1 MPMYPEPDRHPQGNP
16 YRASRQKNE
25 GSDTRLTDQFAR
37 DLTSLARQGKLDPVV
52 GREKELGRVIQ
63 ILARRMKNNPV
74 LIGEPGVGKTAVA
87 EALAQALADGR
98 VPDDLKGK
106 RLLSLDLASMVA
118 GTKYRG
124 EFEERVRNILA
135 ELRRAGD
142 AILFLDELHT
152 VVGAGS
158 AEGAIDAANLLKPAL
173 GRGELQVVGATT
185 VEDYRRYIEKDAAL
199 ERRFQPVQ
207 VDEPS
212 REQTLAILKS
222 LRPRYE
228 RHHNI
233 PIPDA
238 ALEAA
243 VDLAGRY
250 LPDRRF
256 PDKAVDLMDESAA
269 LERLSP
275 SGQSPEVAELER
287 RADQAAAEREE
298 AAAHRD
304 FHRCLLLRDAQ
315 QNFIRQ
321 AGELRQKWRQTRRSG
336 VTAETVA
343 RVVGMWT
350 GIPVSRLN
358 TLERE
363 RLASLEGELLNE
375 VVGQPQAVR
384 AVAQAVR
391 RSRLGLKD
399 PARPAGCF
407 LFLGP
412 TGVGKTQ
419 LCRALAKHL
428 FGSADR
434 LIRFDMSEY
443 MDKHTAARLVG
454 APPGYVGYDDGGQ
467 LTQRIRRQPYSLIL
481 FDEAEKAH
489 PSVLDLLLQVM
500 EEGSL
505 TDGQGRRSDF
515 RNAVI
520 VLTSNLGSE
529 RTSRGKVGLGF
540 GAASG
545 KEAAR
550 RAAVEAAKEF
560 FRPEFLGRLDEVVCF
575 DALGKSELT
584 QIARSMLAE
593 AGERL
598 DAHGVALETPDQA
611 VECLVDRALAQNQ
624 GARPLRRL
632 IAREVEDKAAEGL
645 LSGELRPGGCFCLSV
660 SEREASAKTAV

>member
-1 MPMYPEPDRHPQGNP
+1 MPMYPESDRHAQGSP
-16 YRASRQKNE
+16 YRAPRQKD

-37 DLTSLARQGKLDPVV
+37 DLTAQARQGLLDPVV

-87 EALAQALADGR
+87 EALAQAMADGR
-98 VPDDLKGK
+98 VPEDLRDK
-106 RLLSLDLASMVA
+106 RLLSLDLAAMIA

-185 VEDYRRYIEKDAAL
+185 VADYRRYIEKDAAL
-199 ERRFQPVQ
+199 ERRFQPVT

-228 RHHNI
+228 QHHNI

-250 LPDRRF
+250 LPERRF
-256 PDKAVDLMDESAA
+256 PDKAVDLMDEAAA

-275 SGQSPEVAELER
+275 NWQSEEVLALER
-287 RADQAAAEREE
+287 RADQAAAERET
-298 AAAHRD
+298 AAANRD

-315 QNFIRQ
+315 QSFLRQ
-321 AGELRQKWRQTRRSG
+321 AGELRQRWRAGRRGG

-343 RVVGMWT
+343 QVVGMWT
-350 GIPVSRLN
+350 GIPVTPLGGA
-358 TLERE
+358 ERE
-363 RLASLEGELLNE
+363 RLAALEGELLRE

-391 RSRLGLKD
+391 RGRLGLKD
-399 PARPAGCF
+399 PNRPAGCF

-428 FGSADR
+428 FGSAER
-434 LIRFDMSEY
+434 MVRFDMSEY

-467 LTQRIRRQPYSLIL
+467 LTQRLRRQPYSLIL

-489 PSVLDLLLQVM
+489 PSVLDLLLQIM

-505 TDGQGRRSDF
+505 TDGQGRTADF
-515 RNAVI
+515 KNAVI
-520 VLTSNLGSE
+520 VLTSNLGAE
-529 RTSRGKVGLGF
+529 RLSRGKVALGF

-550 RAAVEAAKEF
+550 RCALEAARAF
-560 FRPEFLGRLDEVVCF
+560 FRPEFLGRLDETVCF
-575 DALGKSELT
+575 DALGRPEMT
-584 QIARSMLAE
+584 QIARTLLDE
-593 AGERL
+593 AGQRL
-598 DAHGVALETPDQA
+598 RAHGVRLETPEAA
-611 VECLVDRALAQNQ
+611 VEGLVTQAMAQNQ

-632 IAREVEDKAAEGL
+632 IAQQVEDKAAEGL
-645 LSGELRPGGCFCLSV
+645 LTGKLRPGGQFCLSV
-660 SEREASAKTAV
+660 PEGELSAKTAV